1 MSYYKYVLNGKTVGV
16 SNIETITD
24 GCETVEI
31 TEQEY
36 NEYTANRQKLF
47 DEMLELNNWFD
58 GYYAVH
64 EQKYRR
70 LIALNKLDDDGA
82 NAADKLTALYEE
94 AEIKRRRIQELE
106 TCNI

>member
-1 MSYYKYVLNGKTVGV
+1 MKFYKFIQNGKTAGV
-16 SNIETITD
+16 SNMETICD
-24 GCETVEI
+24 NCETVEI

-82 NAADKLTALYEE
+82 NATDKLTALYEE

-106 TCNI
+106 TLN

>member
-1 MSYYKYVLNGKTVGV
+1 MKFYKFIQNGKTVGV
-16 SNIETITD
+16 SN
-24 GCETVEI
+24 CEVIDDSCEIVEI

-47 DEMLELNNWFD
+47 DEMLELNDWFD
-58 GYYAVH
+58 GYYSVH

-82 NAADKLTALYEE
+82 NATDKLTALYEE
-94 AEIKRRRIQELE
+94 AETKRRRIQELE
-106 TCNI
+106 TLT

>member
-16 SNIETITD
+16 SNMKTTTD

-31 TEQEY
+31 TEEEY
-36 NEYTANRQKLF
+36 NEYTANRKKLF
-47 DEMLELNNWFD
+47 NEMLELSDWFD
-58 GYYAVH
+58 SYYAVH

-70 LIALNKLDDDGA
+70 LIALNKADDDGI

-94 AEIKRRRIQELE
+94 AEVKRARIQELE
-106 TCNI
+106 QF

>member
-16 SNIETITD
+16 SNMETTTE

-31 TEQEY
+31 TEEEY

-47 DEMLELNNWFD
+47 NEMLELNDWFD

-82 NAADKLTALYEE
+82 NATDKLTALYEE
-94 AEIKRRRIQELE
+94 AETKRRRIQELE
-106 TCNI
+106 TLT

>member
-1 MSYYKYVLNGKTVGV
+1 MKFYKFIQNGKTVGV
-16 SNIETITD
+16 SNMETICD
-24 GCETVEI
+24 NCETVEI
-31 TEQEY
+31 TEEEY

-70 LIALNKLDDDGA
+70 LIALNKPDDDGT
-82 NAADKLTALYEE
+82 NATDKLTALYEE
-94 AEIKRRRIQELE
+94 AEAIRRKIQELE
-106 TCNI
+106 TLT

>member
-1 MSYYKYVLNGKTVGV
+1 MKFYKFIQNGKIVGV
-16 SNIETITD
+16 SNMETICD
-24 GCETVEI
+24 NCETVEI

-47 DEMLELNNWFD
+47 DEMLELSDWFD

-70 LIALNKLDDDGA
+70 LIALNKPDDDGV

-106 TCNI
+106 ILN

>member
-36 NEYTANRQKLF
+36 NEYTAKRQKLF

-70 LIALNKLDDDGA
+70 LIALNKPDDDGV

-106 TCNI
+106 TLN

>member
-1 MSYYKYVLNGKTVGV
+1 MSYYKYVVNGKTVGV
-16 SNIETITD
+16 SNMETTSD
-24 GCETVEI
+24 NCETVEI

-36 NEYTANRQKLF
+36 NEYTENRQKLF
-47 DEMLELNNWFD
+47 DEMLELNDWFD

-82 NAADKLTALYEE
+82 NATDKLTALYEK
-94 AEIKRRRIQELE
+94 AETIRRRIQELE
-106 TCNI
+106 TLT